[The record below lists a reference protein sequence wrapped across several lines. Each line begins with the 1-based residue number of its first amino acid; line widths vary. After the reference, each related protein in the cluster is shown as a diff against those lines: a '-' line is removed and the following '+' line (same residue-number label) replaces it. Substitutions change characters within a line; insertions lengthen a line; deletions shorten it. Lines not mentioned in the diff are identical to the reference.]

1 MQLPSPI
8 KIMAVSCTFLCW
20 ILSCS
25 QSQCDTQ
32 SGAIVRNDYTK
43 VPLAT
48 HYVNPNTD
56 SLGIDKTS
64 DTTFTVYLQSGDSLV
79 QMEYTVTT
87 DSTHENERKIYP

>member
-1 MQLPSPI
+1 MRLHGPI
-8 KIMAVSCTFLCW
+8 RTLAISSISLCS

-32 SGAIVRNDYTK
+32 SGAIIRNDYTK
-43 VPLAT
+43 VPLAA

-64 DTTFTVYLQSGDSLV
+64 DTTFTVYLQLGDSLV
-79 QMEYTVTT
+79 QMEYTVTI